1 MQNQMCAGLFCL
13 LKSEIS
19 GAELDEESKNL
30 IKPEVLFPL
39 YKLSKA
45 HDLAHAVADAL
56 DKNHLLDDSDISKKF
71 RAERNMAVMRY
82 EQSNYALEE
91 LCDIFEKEK
100 IENIPLK
107 GSVLRAYYPQPWL
120 RTSCDID
127 ILIRQSEIK
136 KVVALLTEK
145 YGYEYVIHTQH
156 DYSVYSPGGV
166 HIELHFIV
174 IFHDKAGVDI
184 TNSVWETAVCE
195 TGYEF
200 RKRMEDGLFLA
211 YHIAHMAQHVLEGGG
226 CGIKPFIDLQIISH
240 TMGISLEQAKEAL
253 EKCSLTV
260 FAEKVIELSEK
271 WFGKEGRI
279 EKLSDFEKYVLTGGV
294 YGTIENQASVG
305 TVKKKGK
312 LRYIF
317 KRLFVPY
324 GRLCLLYPSLKKCPI
339 LFPFYQVRRWFR
351 LFKKDGLKVS
361 GALEELKTVS
371 NIDEERSKKTSE
383 MLKELGL

>member
-1 MQNQMCAGLFCL
+1 MIKDLFRL
-13 LKSEIS
+13 LANEFFGNEMGS
-19 GAELDEESKNL
+19 DEKNCIIGEKL
-30 IKPEVLFPL
+30 PAL
-39 YKLSKA
+39 YKISKA

-127 ILIRQSEIK
+127 ILIRQSEIR
-136 KVVALLTEK
+136 KVVKLLTEK
-145 YGYEYVIHTQH
+145 YGYEYVFHTQH
-156 DYSVYSPGGV
+156 DYSVNSPGGV

-174 IFHDKAGVDI
+174 IFHDKAGADI

-195 TGYEF
+195 TGHEF

-211 YHIAHMAQHVLEGGG
+211 YHIAHMAQHILEGGG
-226 CGIKPFIDLQIISH
+226 CGIKPFIDLQIIRH
-240 TMGISLEQAKEAL
+240 TMGIALEQAKEAL

-260 FAEKVIELSEK
+260 FAEKVMELSEK

-279 EKLSDFEKYVLTGGV
+279 GELSEFEKLVLTGGV
-294 YGTIENQASVG
+294 YGTLENQASVG

-324 GRLCLLYPSLKKCPI
+324 GRLCLLYPSLKKCSI
-339 LFPFYQVRRWFR
+339 LFPLYQVRRWFR

-361 GALEELKTVS
+361 GALEELKTIS
-371 NIDEERSKKTSE
+371 NIDEEKSKKTSE
-383 MLKELGL
+383 MLQELGL

>member
-1 MQNQMCAGLFCL
+1 MIKDLFRL
-13 LKSEIS
+13 LANEFFGNEMVSE
-19 GAELDEESKNL
+19 EKNCIIGEKL
-30 IKPEVLFPL
+30 PAL
-39 YKLSKA
+39 YKISKA

-127 ILIRQSEIK
+127 ILIRQSEIR
-136 KVVALLTEK
+136 KVVKLLTEK
-145 YGYEYVIHTQH
+145 YGYEYVFHTQH
-156 DYSVYSPGGV
+156 DYSVNSPGGV

-174 IFHDKAGVDI
+174 IFHDKAGADI
-184 TNSVWETAVCE
+184 TKSVWESAVCE

-226 CGIKPFIDLQIISH
+226 CGIKPFIDLQIIRH

-271 WFGKEGRI
+271 WFGKEGRGGELSEF
-279 EKLSDFEKYVLTGGV
+279 EKLVLTGGV
-294 YGTIENQASVG
+294 YGTLENQASVG

-324 GRLCLLYPSLKKCPI
+324 SRLCLLYPSLKKCPI

-361 GALEELKTVS
+361 GALEELKTIS
-371 NIDEERSKKTSE
+371 NIDEEKSKKTSE
-383 MLKELGL
+383 MLQELGL